1 MESGWDPDVKRYFRK
16 ILNTIS
22 YGLIWMMSAVAAGLY
37 FKLAIPG
44 ERPLYA
50 VVIFYIV
57 LVITFFFLLRY
68 FYSTWKKN

>member
-16 ILNTIS
+16 VLNTIS
-22 YGLIWMMSAVAAGLY
+22 YGLLWMMSAVASGLY

-57 LVITFFFLLRY
+57 LLITFFFLLRY
-68 FYSTWKKN
+68 FYSIWKKN